1 MSNQEII
8 DSYDELSEAA
18 MSSLENLGYLPLY
31 DGAEK
36 NDEDFYYGI
45 GLENQPKSSIL
56 PINDESM
63 VYKKDNSYQLILEIY
78 KTGVNDYKIKLN
90 LEQSPNI
97 DTPFTQEEKLTY
109 EISEEIYQF
118 NGYSPDDPKVQTIQ
132 FSSDKLRELNEK
144 IRNESDKFKQ
154 ENSKNDQYDEW
165 RIFYGRSID
174 CYDKEDNLTLVIKD
188 SIYQNHAGSSPI
200 TNYTCY
206 HIDKLTHETITNT
219 QFLKRNGYELD
230 KLQSKINTLVKDE
243 LVIQQTTDLELL
255 HHIYS
260 TQISNDSCIF
270 ITDDGFHMMI
280 NISNLGYG
288 QENHWFEI
296 KEYLSV
302 IETYETKEII
312 DEYPIINNSINDY
325 YNWLTNFDIGKEAS
339 EHLHINLEG
348 NFPDQI
354 NQFFDEYY
362 KKIEEKN
369 FVVQF
374 IAGWEEN
381 FEIFYR

>member
-1 MSNQEII
+1 MN
-8 DSYDELSEAA
+8 YT
-18 MSSLENLGYLPLY
+18 
-31 DGAEK
+31 
-36 NDEDFYYGI
+36 DFYYGI
-45 GLENQPKSSIL
+45 DLENLPKSSIL
-56 PINDESM
+56 PIKDESM
-63 VYKKDNSYQLILEIY
+63 VYKKDNNYQLILEIY

-132 FSSDKLRELNEK
+132 LSSDKLRELNEK

-165 RIFYGRSID
+165 SIFYGRSID
-174 CYDKEDNLTLVIKD
+174 CYDKEDILTLVVKD

-206 HIDKLTHETITNT
+206 HIEKLTHETITNT

-255 HHIYS
+255 HHIYG
-260 TQISNDSCIF
+260 TQISDDSCIF

-325 YNWLTNFDIGKEAS
+325 YNWLTNFDI
-339 EHLHINLEG
+339 
-348 NFPDQI
+348 
-354 NQFFDEYY
+354 
-362 KKIEEKN
+362 
-369 FVVQF
+369 
-374 IAGWEEN
+374 
-381 FEIFYR
+381 